1 MILNAITV
9 LTAISISIT
18 AAYFSIIGL
27 ATMFPGAQGAIILM
41 GSVLEVGKIIAALW
55 LHGQWNNLSRFVKIY
70 LTSAVVVLMFITSMG
85 IFGFLSKSYVIHE
98 AQAEKEAA
106 KLTQIERKIE
116 RQQFIIAEAQ
126 KIIDNRRDQSANT
139 TDKITVFIKQ
149 EEERISKLN
158 NIAKESIAQEE
169 SNINRWKSEI
179 QQLNQTISDLEKKSG
194 LFSNN
199 KKKIEAEQIRQAPII
214 EGLNKKIS
222 GAEDS
227 IQKIKTTNQSNIKEI
242 TDKIKELQNSII
254 ERTTGK
260 SEDADKA
267 QSKIDDAQK
276 IIDELSLEKFDYENS
291 VRELEV
297 EVGPVKYIVEMIG
310 DFFDKSV
317 SLGTAVRWV
326 IICLIFVFDPL
337 AVVLIVVSV
346 HALTASYGKIKKVT
360 ALEEEVAKA
369 EEQLKTLE
377 SDYQKHI
384 NKAKSDYQKH
394 IDKANKYMSTQNK
407 ELKKN
412 QYAELNNIEEE
423 ILSRKTNLES
433 EIKKLKKL
441 QDQVSKSEKGL
452 GRNHWNQ

>member
-9 LTAISISIT
+9 ITAISISIT

-55 LHGQWNNLSRFVKIY
+55 LHGQWNSLSRFVKIY
-70 LTSAVVVLMFITSMG
+70 LTSAVIVLMFITSMG

-98 AQAEKEAA
+98 AKAKKEAA
-106 KLTQIERKIE
+106 KLVQIENKIE

-126 KIIDNRRDQSANT
+126 KIIDSRRDQSAST

-158 NIAKESIAQEE
+158 TIAKESITQEE
-169 SNINRWKSEI
+169 SNINRWKTEI
-179 QQLNQTISDLEKKSG
+179 QELNQIIFNLENKSG

-222 GAEDS
+222 EAEDS
-227 IQKIKTTNQSNIKEI
+227 IQSIKNNNQNNIKEI
-242 TDKIKELQNSII
+242 TNKIKELQDSII

-260 SEDADKA
+260 SEDANKA
-267 QSKIDDAQK
+267 QNKIDNAQQ

-291 VRELEV
+291 ARELEV

-310 DFFDKSV
+310 DFFNKNV

-360 ALEEEVAKA
+360 ALEEEVSRA

-377 SDYQKHI
+377 SDYK
-384 NKAKSDYQKH
+384 KH
-394 IDKANKYMSTQNK
+394 IDKANKYMSKQNK
-407 ELKKN
+407 ELKDS
-412 QYAELNNIEEE
+412 QYSELNAIEEE
-423 ILSRKTNLES
+423 ILSRKSNLEL
-433 EIKKLKKL
+433 EIKNLKEL
-441 QDQVSKSEKGL
+441 QNKVSKSEKGL

>member
-55 LHGQWNNLSRFVKIY
+55 LHGQWSTLSRFVKIY

-85 IFGFLSKSYVIHE
+85 IFGFLSKSYVVHE

-126 KIIDNRRDQSANT
+126 KIIDSRRDQSANT

-158 NIAKESIAQEE
+158 TIAKESIAQEE
-169 SNINRWKSEI
+169 SNINRWKTEI
-179 QQLNQTISDLEKKSG
+179 QQLNQIISDLENKSG

-267 QSKIDDAQK
+267 QSKIDEAQE
-276 IIDELSLEKFDYENS
+276 IIDQLSLEKFDYENT

-310 DFFDKSV
+310 DFFDKNV

-346 HALTASYGKIKKVT
+346 HALTTSYGKIKKVT
-360 ALEEEVAKA
+360 ALEEKVALA
-369 EEQLKTLE
+369 EQQLSELSTSYE
-377 SDYQKHI
+377 KHVS
-384 NKAKSDYQKH
+384 A
-394 IDKANKYMSTQNK
+394 ANKYMTEQNQNLK
-407 ELKKN
+407 NSQTKIFEEIESDLLKKKSK
-412 QYAELNNIEEE
+412 IEEE
-423 ILSRKTNLES
+423 LKNFQALVNKKTTR
-433 EIKKLKKL
+433 IG
-441 QDQVSKSEKGL
+441 Q
-452 GRNHWNQ
+452 GRNNWNTKS

>member
-55 LHGQWNNLSRFVKIY
+55 LHGQWSTLSRFVKIY

-85 IFGFLSKSYVIHE
+85 IFGFLSKSYVVHE

-158 NIAKESIAQEE
+158 TIAKESIAQEE
-169 SNINRWKSEI
+169 SNINRWKTEI

-199 KKKIEAEQIRQAPII
+199 KNKIEAEQIRQAPII
-214 EGLNKKIS
+214 EELNKKIS

-227 IQKIKTTNQSNIKEI
+227 IQNIKTTNQSNIKEI

-267 QSKIDDAQK
+267 QSKIDGAQE
-276 IIDELSLEKFDYENS
+276 IIDQLSLEKFDYENA

-310 DFFDKSV
+310 DFFDKNV

-346 HALTASYGKIKKVT
+346 HALTTSYGKIKKVT
-360 ALEEEVAKA
+360 ALEEQVALA
-369 EEQLKTLE
+369 ESQLETLSEQYE
-377 SDYQKHI
+377 KHV
-384 NKAKSDYQKH
+384 NS
-394 IDKANKYMSTQNK
+394 ANKYMSEQNQK
-407 ELKKN
+407 LKDSQLKTFEEIESELLSKKSK
-412 QYAELNNIEEE
+412 LEEE
-423 ILSRKTNLES
+423 LRNFKSLVNQTTSRVGE
-433 EIKKLKKL
+433 
-441 QDQVSKSEKGL
+441 
-452 GRNHWNQ
+452 GRNNWNQK

>member
-55 LHGQWNNLSRFVKIY
+55 LHGQWSTLSRFVKIY

-85 IFGFLSKSYVIHE
+85 IFGFLSKSYVVHE

-158 NIAKESIAQEE
+158 TIAKESIAQEE
-169 SNINRWKSEI
+169 SNINRWKTEI
-179 QQLNQTISDLEKKSG
+179 QQLNQIISDLENKSG

-267 QSKIDDAQK
+267 QSKIDEAQE
-276 IIDELSLEKFDYENS
+276 IIDQLSLEKFDYENT

-310 DFFDKSV
+310 DFFDKNV

-346 HALTASYGKIKKVT
+346 HALTTSYGKIKKVT
-360 ALEEEVAKA
+360 ALEEKVALA
-369 EEQLKTLE
+369 EQQLSELSTSYE
-377 SDYQKHI
+377 KHVS
-384 NKAKSDYQKH
+384 A
-394 IDKANKYMSTQNK
+394 ANKYMTEQNQNLK
-407 ELKKN
+407 NSQTKIFEEIESDLLKKKSK
-412 QYAELNNIEEE
+412 IEEE
-423 ILSRKTNLES
+423 LKNFQALVNKKTTR
-433 EIKKLKKL
+433 IG
-441 QDQVSKSEKGL
+441 Q
-452 GRNHWNQ
+452 GRNNWNTKS

>member
-1 MILNAITV
+1 MVLSI
-9 LTAISISIT
+9 LTAITALSISIT

-27 ATMFPGAQGAIILM
+27 ATMFPGAEGAIILM
-41 GSVLEVGKIIAALW
+41 GGVLELGKIIAALW
-55 LHGQWNNLSRFVKIY
+55 LHGHWNSLAKLVKIY
-70 LTSAVVVLMFITSMG
+70 LCIAVVILMFITSMG

-98 AQAEKEAA
+98 AQANKEAA
-106 KLTQIERKIE
+106 KLTQIENKIE

-126 KIIDNRRDQSANT
+126 KIIDSRRDQSANT

-158 NIAKESIAQEE
+158 TIAKESIAQEE

-179 QQLNQTISDLEKKSG
+179 QELNQIISDLEKKSG

-227 IQKIKTTNQSNIKEI
+227 IQSIKNNNQNNIKEI

-260 SEDADKA
+260 SEDADLA
-267 QSKIDDAQK
+267 QKKIDEAQT
-276 IIDELSLEKFDYENS
+276 IIDELALEKFDFENS

-297 EVGPVKYIVEMIG
+297 EVGPVKYIVELVG
-310 DFFDKSV
+310 DFFNKDV
-317 SLGTAVRWV
+317 SLGTAVRFV
-326 IICLIFVFDPL
+326 IISLIFVFDPL
-337 AVVLIVVSV
+337 AVILIVISV
-346 HALTASYGKIKKVT
+346 HALTTSYGKIKKAT
-360 ALEEEVAKA
+360 ALEQQVAEAEIQISKLEKEYQKYINKSEQILSQENQKLKSKIDGELSSIEQDMLKKKSQLEEEV
-369 EEQLKTLE
+369 
-377 SDYQKHI
+377 
-384 NKAKSDYQKH
+384 
-394 IDKANKYMSTQNK
+394 
-407 ELKKN
+407 
-412 QYAELNNIEEE
+412 
-423 ILSRKTNLES
+423 
-433 EIKKLKKL
+433 KKL
-441 QDQVSKSEKGL
+441 QDLKDKIHASKTGG